1 MLSHMSKREV
11 TKMVESTIHATQAV
25 VTLDVALPGI
35 IWGWMITLNMW
46 AKSIGT
52 GVILVGAF
60 LLYRHKKEEMPNL
73 RWIMPLISFVALN
86 VFLLFTLV
94 DLHQPYRMVN
104 IFLHPNWSS
113 AITVGAWM
121 ASLFTGL
128 VTVMMLIG
136 GFDAFPEFRRHCP
149 VGKKVREIS
158 PFYEKVFPFVVFLAI
173 PVTLYTAIIMAE
185 SSARELWQ
193 APTEVMQMMWAALL
207 AGSAAFILV
216 SDGWSK
222 ETRKDLALVLA
233 IATFFSFMMYM
244 GEYFFSFKSAEAE
257 ATLAYV
263 HSGGAY
269 NVEFWFGMALGFI
282 IPFFLAVSNMKNEN
296 KTLLRFAAILAL
308 VGLYLAKDV
317 WLKIPQ
323 MLPLS

>member
-1 MLSHMSKREV
+1 
-11 TKMVESTIHATQAV
+11 MVESTIHATQAV
-25 VTLDVALPGI
+25 VSLDVALPGI

-60 LLYRHKKEEMPNL
+60 LLYRHKKEDMPNL
-73 RWIMPLISFVALN
+73 RWTMPLISFVALN

-104 IFLHPNWSS
+104 IFFHPNWSS

-128 VTVMMLIG
+128 ITVLMLIG

-149 VGKKVREIS
+149 VAKKVRGIS
-158 PFYEKVFPFVVFLAI
+158 DFYEKAFPFIVFLAI
-173 PVTLYTAIIMAE
+173 PVTTYTAIIMAQ

-193 APTEVMQMMWAALL
+193 APTEVMQMIWAALMV
-207 AGSAAFILV
+207 GSAALILV
-216 SDGWSK
+216 ADSWSK
-222 ETRKDLALVLA
+222 EARKDLSLIMAV
-233 IATFFSFMMYM
+233 ATFFSFMMYM

-263 HSGGAY
+263 HSGGSY
-269 NVEFWFGMALGFI
+269 NVEFWFGMFLGFI
-282 IPFFLAVSNMKNEN
+282 FPFFLALSNMKSEN

-308 VGLYLAKDV
+308 IGLYLVKDV

>member
-1 MLSHMSKREV
+1 
-11 TKMVESTIHATQAV
+11 MVEHGIHATQAV

-73 RWIMPLISFVALN
+73 RWMMPLIAFIALN

-94 DLHQPYRMVN
+94 DLHQPYRMIN
-104 IFLHPNWSS
+104 IFLHPHWTS

-128 VTVMMLIG
+128 ITLMLLIG
-136 GFDAFPEFRRHCP
+136 IGDQFPNVPFKGCKLTALGRR
-149 VGKKVREIS
+149 IS
-158 PFYEKVFPFVVFLAI
+158 PVYEKIFPFVVFLAI

-193 APTEVMQMMWAALL
+193 APAEVMQMMWAAFM
-207 AGSAAFILV
+207 AGSSALILV
-216 SDGWSK
+216 SGNWNK
-222 ETRKDLALVLA
+222 EARRDLALVLA

-257 ATLAYV
+257 ATLAFV
-263 HSGGAY
+263 HSGGPY
-269 NVEFWFGMALGFI
+269 NVEFWIGMVLGFI
-282 IPFFLAVSNMKNEN
+282 IPFFIAMGNMKSDN
-296 KTLLRFAAILAL
+296 KTLLRVAAILAL
-308 VGLYLAKDV
+308 IGLYMAKDV

-323 MLPLS
+323 LLNLS

>member
-1 MLSHMSKREV
+1 
-11 TKMVESTIHATQAV
+11 MVEHGIHATQAV

-73 RWIMPLISFVALN
+73 RWLMPLISFIALN
-86 VFLLFTLV
+86 VFLLFTLT
-94 DLHQPYRMVN
+94 DLHQPYRMIN
-104 IFLHPNWSS
+104 IFLHPHWTS

-128 VTVMMLIG
+128 ITLLMVIG
-136 GFDAFPEFRRHCP
+136 FFDAHPDVRRQGPCA
-149 VGKKVREIS
+149 KAARENS
-158 PFYEKVFPFVVFLAI
+158 ALYEKLFPFVVFLAV

-193 APTEVMQMMWAALL
+193 APAEVMQMMWAALL
-207 AGSAAFILV
+207 AGSAGLIFI
-216 SDGWSK
+216 SDSWSK
-222 ETRKDLALVLA
+222 ESRKDLALVLA

-257 ATLAYV
+257 ATLAFV
-263 HSGGAY
+263 HSGGSY
-269 NVEFWFGMALGFI
+269 NAEFWFAMVLGFI
-282 IPFFLAVSNMKNEN
+282 IPFFLAVSNMKSDN

-308 VGLYLAKDV
+308 IGLYMAKDV

-323 MLPLS
+323 MLNLS

>member
-1 MLSHMSKREV
+1 
-11 TKMVESTIHATQAV
+11 MVEHGIHATQAV

-73 RWIMPLISFVALN
+73 RWMMPLIAFIFLN
-86 VFLLFTLV
+86 IFLIFTLA
-94 DLHQPYRMVN
+94 DLHHPYRMVN
-104 IFLHPNWSS
+104 IFLHPHWTS

-121 ASLFTGL
+121 ATLFTGL
-128 VTVMMLIG
+128 IFIMTAIG
-136 GFDAFPEFRRHCP
+136 FFDAHPNTRKNCALANTFR
-149 VGKKVREIS
+149 GMS
-158 PFYEKVFPFVVFLAI
+158 GFYEKVFPFVVFLAI

-193 APTEVMQMMWAALL
+193 APAEVMQMMWAALM
-207 AGSAAFILV
+207 AGSAGLIFI
-216 SDGWSK
+216 SGNWSK
-222 ETRKDLALVLA
+222 EARRDLALVLA

-269 NVEFWFGMALGFI
+269 NVEFWIGMVLGFV
-282 IPFFLAVSNMKNEN
+282 IPFFLAIGNMKSDN
-296 KTLLRFAAILAL
+296 KTLLKFAALLAL
-308 VGLYLAKDV
+308 IGLYMAKDV

-323 MLPLS
+323 MLNLS

>member
-1 MLSHMSKREV
+1 M
-11 TKMVESTIHATQAV
+11 
-25 VTLDVALPGI
+25 
-35 IWGWMITLNMW
+35 NMW

-52 GVILVGAF
+52 GVIFVGAF
-60 LLYRHKKEEMPNL
+60 LLYRHKKEDMPNL
-73 RWIMPLISFVALN
+73 RWIMPLISFAALN

-94 DLHQPYRMVN
+94 DLHQPYRMLN
-104 IFLHPNWSS
+104 IFLHPNWTS

-121 ASLFTGL
+121 ASLLTGL
-128 VTVMMLIG
+128 ITVMMLIG
-136 GFDAFPEFRRHCP
+136 GFDAFPDFRKHCP

-173 PVTLYTAIIMAE
+173 PVTMYTAIIMAE

-193 APTEVMQMMWAALL
+193 APTEVMQMMWAALM
-207 AGSAAFILV
+207 AGSAALIFV
-216 SDGWSK
+216 SDAWSK
-222 ETRKDLALVLA
+222 ETRKDLALILA

-263 HSGGAY
+263 HAGGAY
-269 NVEFWFGMALGFI
+269 NVEFWFGMVLGFI

-308 VGLYLAKDV
+308 VGLYMAKDV

>member
-1 MLSHMSKREV
+1 
-11 TKMVESTIHATQAV
+11 MVEHGIHATQAV

-46 AKSIGT
+46 AKSVGT

-73 RWIMPLISFVALN
+73 RWTMPLISFVFLN
-86 VFLLFTLV
+86 IFLLFTLT
-94 DLHQPYRMVN
+94 DLHHPYRMVN
-104 IFLHPNWSS
+104 IFLHPHWTS

-121 ASLFTGL
+121 ASLFTAL
-128 VTVMMLIG
+128 ITVMLIIG
-136 GFDAFPEFRRHCP
+136 
-149 VGKKVREIS
+149 VGEELPGV
-158 PFYEKVFPFVVFLAI
+158 PFKGCKLTAWGSKNGKLYDKIFPFVVFLAF
-173 PVTLYTAIIMAE
+173 PVTMYTAIIMAE

-193 APTEVMQMMWAALL
+193 APAEVMQMIWAALL
-207 AGSAAFILV
+207 AGSAGLIFV
-216 SDGWSK
+216 SGKWSK
-222 ETRKDLALVLA
+222 EARHDLALVLA
-233 IATFFSFMMYM
+233 IATLFSFLMYM
-244 GEYFFSFKSAEAE
+244 GEYFFSFKSSEAE

-269 NVEFWFGMALGFI
+269 NTEFWFGMVLGFV
-282 IPFFLAVSNMKNEN
+282 IPFFLAVSNMKSDN
-296 KTLLRFAAILAL
+296 KTLLRFAALLAL
-308 VGLYLAKDV
+308 IGLYMAKDV

>member
-1 MLSHMSKREV
+1 
-11 TKMVESTIHATQAV
+11 MVDSTIHATQAV

-46 AKSIGT
+46 AKSIAT

-60 LLYRHKKEEMPNL
+60 LLYRHKKDEMPNL
-73 RWIMPLISFVALN
+73 RWMMPLLAFVFLN
-86 VFLLFTLV
+86 IFLLFTLT
-94 DLHQPYRMVN
+94 DLHQPYRMIN
-104 IFLHPNWSS
+104 IFLHPHWTS

-121 ASLFTGL
+121 ASIFL
-128 VTVMMLIG
+128 VMIAIMLVIG
-136 GFDAFPEFRRHCP
+136 VADAFPTVPTKNCKLTAFART
-149 VGKKVREIS
+149 KS
-158 PFYEKVFPFVVFLAI
+158 TFYEKIFPIVVVLAI

-193 APTEVMQMMWAALL
+193 APAEVMQMMWAAFM
-207 AGSAAFILV
+207 AGSSALILV
-216 SDGWSK
+216 SGNWSK
-222 ETRKDLALVLA
+222 DARQDLALVLA

-244 GEYFFSFKSAEAE
+244 GEYFFSFKSSEAE

-269 NVEFWFGMALGFI
+269 NVEFWLGMVLGFI
-282 IPFFLAVSNMKNEN
+282 IPFFIAVGNMKSDN
-296 KTLLRFAAILAL
+296 KTLLKLAAVLAL
-308 VGLYLAKDV
+308 VGLYMAKDV

>member
-1 MLSHMSKREV
+1 MEHSVIEA
-11 TKMVESTIHATQAV
+11 TKAV

-60 LLYRHKKEEMPNL
+60 LLYRHKKEELSGL
-73 RWIMPLISFVALN
+73 RWKMPLISFIFLN
-86 VFLLFTLV
+86 IFLLFTLV
-94 DLHQPYRMVN
+94 DLHQPLRMIN
-104 IFLHPNWSS
+104 IFLHPHWTS

-128 VTVMMLIG
+128 ITIMALISF
-136 GFDAFPEFRRHCP
+136 FDAHPNVRRHCP
-149 VGKKVREIS
+149 LANSCRKMSGL
-158 PFYEKVFPFVVFLAI
+158 YETIFPFTVFLAI
-173 PVTLYTAIIMAE
+173 PVTLYTAVIMAE

-193 APTEVMQMMWAALL
+193 APTELTQMLL
-207 AGSAAFILV
+207 AAFMVGSASLILI
-216 SDGWSK
+216 SENWSK
-222 ETRKDLALVLA
+222 EAKRDLALVLA
-233 IATFFSFMMYM
+233 VSVFFSFLMYM

-257 ATLAYV
+257 ATLEFV
-263 HSGGAY
+263 HSGGEY
-269 NVEFWFGMALGFI
+269 NVQFWFAMVLGYI
-282 IPFFLAVSNMKNEN
+282 IPFFIAIGNLKEENRTLMK
-296 KTLLRFAAILAL
+296 FAALTAL
-308 VGLYLAKDV
+308 IGLYLAKDV

>member
-1 MLSHMSKREV
+1 
-11 TKMVESTIHATQAV
+11 MVEHTINATQAV
-25 VTLDVALPGI
+25 VTLDVPLPGI

-46 AKSIGT
+46 AKSVGT

-60 LLYRHKKEEMPNL
+60 LLYRHKRDAMPNL
-73 RWIMPLISFVALN
+73 RWVMPLISFVFLN
-86 VFLLFTLV
+86 IFLLFTLT
-94 DLHQPYRMVN
+94 DLHQPYRMIN
-104 IFLHPNWSS
+104 IFLHPNWTS

-128 VTVMMLIG
+128 VTLLMLIG
-136 GFDAFPEFRRHCP
+136 GLDAFPDLGRHLG
-149 VGKKVREIS
+149 VAKTLRQKS
-158 PFYEKVFPFVVFLAI
+158 ALYERIFPFVVLLAI

-193 APTEVMQMMWAALL
+193 TPAEVMQMMWAALL
-207 AGSAAFILV
+207 AGAAALTFV
-216 SDGWSK
+216 SRSWSQ
-222 ETRKDLALVLA
+222 ESRKDLMMVLA
-233 IATFFSFMMYM
+233 TATFFSFMMYM

-269 NVEFWFGMALGFI
+269 STEFWFAMALGFVA
-282 IPFFLAVSNMKNEN
+282 PFFLALSTMKSDNV
-296 KTLLRFAAILAL
+296 TLMRFAALLAL

>member
-1 MLSHMSKREV
+1 
-11 TKMVESTIHATQAV
+11 MVESTIHATQAV
-25 VTLDVALPGI
+25 VTLDVPLPGI

-60 LLYRHKKEEMPNL
+60 LLYRHKKEDMPNL
-73 RWIMPLISFVALN
+73 RWTMPLISFVALN
-86 VFLLFTLV
+86 IFLLFTLV

-104 IFLHPNWSS
+104 IFLHPHWTS
-113 AITVGAWM
+113 AITVGAWL

-128 VTVMMLIG
+128 ITLLMLIS

-149 VGKKVREIS
+149 VAKKVRGIS
-158 PFYEKVFPFVVFLAI
+158 SFYEKAFPFIVFLAI
-173 PVTLYTAIIMAE
+173 PVTTYTAIIMAQ

-193 APTEVMQMMWAALL
+193 APTEVMQMIWAALMV
-207 AGSAAFILV
+207 GSAALILV
-216 SDGWSK
+216 SNEWSEK
-222 ETRKDLALVLA
+222 ARKDLSLILAL
-233 IATFFSFMMYM
+233 ATFFSFMMYM
-244 GEYFFSFKSAEAE
+244 SEYFFSFKSAEAE

-263 HSGGAY
+263 HSGGTY
-269 NVEFWFGMALGFI
+269 NVEFWFGMFLGFI
-282 IPFFLAVSNMKNEN
+282 IPFFLALSNMKSEN

-308 VGLYLAKDV
+308 IGLYLVKDV

>member
-1 MLSHMSKREV
+1 MENA
-11 TKMVESTIHATQAV
+11 IHATQAI

-46 AKSIGT
+46 AKSVGT

-73 RWIMPLISFVALN
+73 RWMMPLISFIFLN
-86 VFLLFTLV
+86 IFLLFTLT
-94 DLHQPYRMVN
+94 DLHQPYRMIN
-104 IFLHPNWSS
+104 IFLHPHWTS

-121 ASLFTGL
+121 ASLFTAL
-128 VTVMMLIG
+128 ITVMALIG
-136 GFDAFPEFRRHCP
+136 FFDAHPD
-149 VGKKVREIS
+149 VRKNCTLAKTARANS
-158 PFYEKVFPFVVFLAI
+158 GFYEKIFPFVVFLAI

-193 APTEVMQMMWAALL
+193 APAEVMQMMWAALL
-207 AGSAAFILV
+207 AGSAALILI
-216 SDGWSK
+216 SGKWSQ
-222 ETRKDLALVLA
+222 EARRDLALVLA

-244 GEYFFSFKSAEAE
+244 GEYFFSFKSSEAE

-263 HSGGAY
+263 HSGGEY

-282 IPFFLAVSNMKNEN
+282 APFFLAVSNMKSDN

-308 VGLYLAKDV
+308 IGLYMAKDV

>member
-1 MLSHMSKREV
+1 MEN
-11 TKMVESTIHATQAV
+11 TIHATQAI

-46 AKSIGT
+46 AKSVAT

-60 LLYRHKKEEMPNL
+60 LLYRHKKEDMPNL
-73 RWIMPLISFVALN
+73 RWMMPLIAFVFLN
-86 VFLLFTLV
+86 IFLLFTLA
-94 DLHQPYRMVN
+94 DLHHPYRMIN
-104 IFLHPNWSS
+104 IFLHPHWTS

-128 VTVMMLIG
+128 ITIMMLIG
-136 GFDAFPEFRRHCP
+136 FFDAHPN
-149 VGKKVREIS
+149 VRKNAGCAKAVRGIS
-158 PFYEKVFPFVVFLAI
+158 PFYESIFPFVVFLAI

-193 APTEVMQMMWAALL
+193 APAEVMQMMWAALL
-207 AGSAAFILV
+207 AGSAGLIFI
-216 SDGWSK
+216 SGKWSK
-222 ETRKDLALVLA
+222 EARRDLALVLA

-244 GEYFFSFKSAEAE
+244 GEYFFSFKSAEGE
-257 ATLAYV
+257 ATLAFV

-269 NVEFWFGMALGFI
+269 NAEFWFAMVLGFI
-282 IPFFLAVSNMKNEN
+282 VPFFLAVSNMKSDN

-308 VGLYLAKDV
+308 VGLYMAKDV

-323 MLPLS
+323 LLNLS

>member
-1 MLSHMSKREV
+1 
-11 TKMVESTIHATQAV
+11 MVEHTIHATQAV
-25 VTLDVALPGI
+25 VTLDVAIPQI

-46 AKSIGT
+46 AKSVGT

-60 LLYRHKKEEMPNL
+60 LLWRHGKDALEGI
-73 RWIMPLISFVALN
+73 RWKMPLISFVFLN
-86 VFLLFTLV
+86 IFLFFTLA
-94 DLHQPYRMVN
+94 DLHQPYRMIN
-104 IFLHPNWSS
+104 IFLHPHWTS

-121 ASLFTGL
+121 ATLFTGL
-128 VTVMMLIG
+128 IFVMTVIG
-136 GFDAFPEFRRHCP
+136 FFDAHPDVRRHC
-149 VGKKVREIS
+149 KVAKLAREKS
-158 PFYEKVFPFVVFLAI
+158 ALYEKIFPFTVFLAV

-185 SSARELWQ
+185 ASARELWQ
-193 APTEVMQMMWAALL
+193 APAEVMQMLWAALM
-207 AGSAAFILV
+207 AGSAGLIFIA
-216 SDGWSK
+216 DKWSEK
-222 ETRKDLALVLA
+222 ARKDLALVLA
-233 IATFFSFMMYM
+233 IATGASFLMYM

-269 NVEFWFGMALGFI
+269 NAEFWFGMILGFVA
-282 IPFFLAVSNMKNEN
+282 PFFLAISNIKNDN
-296 KTLLRFAAILAL
+296 KTLLRFAAVLAL

>member
-1 MLSHMSKREV
+1 
-11 TKMVESTIHATQAV
+11 MVEHGISATHAV
-25 VTLDVALPGI
+25 VTMDAALPGI

-46 AKSIGT
+46 AKSVGT
-52 GVILVGAF
+52 GVVLIGAY

-73 RWIMPLISFVALN
+73 RWMMPLLSFIFLN
-86 VFLLFTLV
+86 IFLLFTLT
-94 DLHQPYRMVN
+94 DLHQPYRMIN
-104 IFLHPNWSS
+104 IFLHPNWTS

-128 VTVMMLIG
+128 ITLMMVIG
-136 GFDAFPEFRRHCP
+136 GLDAFPDVARHNSLA
-149 VGKKVREIS
+149 KTAREHS
-158 PFYEKVFPFVVFLAI
+158 DLYEKVFPFVVFLAI

-193 APTEVMQMMWAALL
+193 APTELMQMLLAAFM
-207 AGSAAFILV
+207 AGSAALILV
-216 SDGWSK
+216 SDAWSK
-222 ETRKDLALVLA
+222 EARQDLALILSMAV
-233 IATFFSFMMYM
+233 FFSFMMYM

-257 ATLAYV
+257 ATLEYV
-263 HSGGAY
+263 HSGGEY
-269 NVEFWFGMALGFI
+269 NVQFWLAMALGFVA
-282 IPFFLAVSNMKNEN
+282 PFFLGLSARKDDN

>member
-1 MLSHMSKREV
+1 MDSA
-11 TKMVESTIHATQAV
+11 IHATQAV

-46 AKSIGT
+46 AKSVGT

-60 LLYRHKKEEMPNL
+60 LLYRHKKDEMPNL
-73 RWIMPLISFVALN
+73 RWLMPLISFIFLN
-86 VFLLFTLV
+86 IFLLFTLT
-94 DLHQPYRMVN
+94 DLHQPYRMIN
-104 IFLHPNWSS
+104 IFLHPHWTS

-121 ASLFTGL
+121 ASLFTA
-128 VTVMMLIG
+128 LITLMTIIG
-136 GFDAFPEFRRHCP
+136 FFDAHPDVRRNCALAKTARANS
-149 VGKKVREIS
+149 GL
-158 PFYEKVFPFVVFLAI
+158 YEKIFPFVVFLAI

-193 APTEVMQMMWAALL
+193 APAEVMQMMWAALL
-207 AGSAAFILV
+207 AGSAALILI
-216 SDGWSK
+216 SGNWSK
-222 ETRKDLALVLA
+222 EARRDLALVLA

-263 HSGGAY
+263 HAGGEY

-282 IPFFLAVSNMKNEN
+282 IPFFLAVSNMKSDN

-308 VGLYLAKDV
+308 IGLYMAKDV

>member
-1 MLSHMSKREV
+1 
-11 TKMVESTIHATQAV
+11 MVENTIHATQAV
-25 VTLDVALPGI
+25 VTLDIALPGI

-52 GVILVGAF
+52 GVVMVGAY
-60 LLYRHKKEEMPNL
+60 LLYKYKKEEVSSL
-73 RWIMPLISFVALN
+73 RWIMPLISFIALN

-104 IFLHPNWSS
+104 IFLHPHWTS

-121 ASLFTGL
+121 ASLFTL
-128 VTVMMLIG
+128 LMTILMVIG
-136 GFDAFPEFRRHCP
+136 AADAFPGLG
-149 VGKKVREIS
+149 GKKCKITALARNNS
-158 PFYEKVFPFVVFLAI
+158 GLYEKLFPFVVFLAI
-173 PVTLYTAIIMAE
+173 PVTMYTAIIMAE

-193 APTEVMQMMWAALL
+193 APTEMIQMLLAALM
-207 AGSAAFILV
+207 AGSAALIL
-216 SDGWSK
+216 SSGSWDK
-222 ETRKDLALVLA
+222 EVRKDLSLVLMVA
-233 IATFFSFMMYM
+233 VFASFLMYM
-244 GEYFFSFKSAEAE
+244 GEYFFSFKSSEAE

-263 HSGGAY
+263 HAGGEF
-269 NVEFWFGMALGFI
+269 NVEFWFGMVLGFI
-282 IPFFLAVSNMKNEN
+282 VPFFLAASTIKSDNT
-296 KTLLRFAAILAL
+296 TLLRFAAILTL

>member
-1 MLSHMSKREV
+1 
-11 TKMVESTIHATQAV
+11 MVENTVSATQAI

-52 GVILVGAF
+52 GVVLVGAF
-60 LLYRHKKEEMPNL
+60 MLYRHKREEMPNL
-73 RWIMPLISFVALN
+73 RWVMPTIAFIFLN
-86 VFLLFTLV
+86 IFLLFTLT
-94 DLHQPYRMVN
+94 DLHQPYRMIN
-104 IFLHPNWSS
+104 IFLHPNWTS

-121 ASLFTGL
+121 ASLYTGL
-128 VTVMMLIG
+128 ITVLMLIG
-136 GFDAFPEFRRHCP
+136 GFDAFPQFRRNCP
-149 VGKKVREIS
+149 LAKKVRSIS

-193 APTEVMQMMWAALL
+193 APAEVMQMMWAALL
-207 AGSAAFILV
+207 AGSAALILV
-216 SDGWSK
+216 SDSWSK
-222 ETRKDLALVLA
+222 EARRDLALVLA

-269 NVEFWFGMALGFI
+269 NVEFWFGMALGFM
-282 IPFFLAVSNMKNEN
+282 IPFFLAVSNMKSDN

-308 VGLYLAKDV
+308 VGLYMAKDV

>member
-1 MLSHMSKREV
+1 
-11 TKMVESTIHATQAV
+11 MVEHGIHATQAV

-73 RWIMPLISFVALN
+73 RWMMPLISFIALN
-86 VFLLFTLV
+86 VFLLFTLT
-94 DLHQPYRMVN
+94 DLHHPYRMIN
-104 IFLHPNWSS
+104 IFLHPHWTS

-128 VTVMMLIG
+128 ITVMMLIG
-136 GFDAFPEFRRHCP
+136 GFDAYPDFRKNCGIAKSIR
-149 VGKKVREIS
+149 GIS

-193 APTEVMQMMWAALL
+193 APAEVMQMMWAAFM
-207 AGSAAFILV
+207 AGSSALILI
-216 SDGWSK
+216 SNKWSA
-222 ETRKDLALVLA
+222 EARKDLALVLA

-257 ATLAYV
+257 ATLAFV

-269 NVEFWFGMALGFI
+269 NTEFWFGMVLGFI
-282 IPFFLAVSNMKNEN
+282 IPFFIAVNSMKSDN

-308 VGLYLAKDV
+308 IGLYMAKDV

-323 MLPLS
+323 LLNLS